1 MRWAFICDLN
11 NVMGT
16 LTFASI
22 LSEWLFFFSF
32 NTMSAI
38 WYTEVEDYCV
48 YNCRTCEAI
57 NTSFFKPTLKI
68 HSCTAGLMAQSH
80 NKSSGCKYLLVKS
93 TVAVSFVH
101 QTGCNTFKK
110 RKLPYNTYFKQKL
123 WADALMLKEE
133 RTFPFTTNIATLVH
147 VNKQVPIKIIYWP
160 DKLCRKKTSL
170 TRNQQRF

>member
-1 MRWAFICDLN
+1 MQW
-11 NVMGT
+11 G
-16 LTFASI
+16 
-22 LSEWLFFFSF
+22 LSHLQVFWVGDFFFFFLLTPCQQYDTLRSRIIVF
-32 NTMSAI
+32 TTAEHVKPL
-38 WYTEVEDYCV
+38 THL
-48 YNCRTCEAI
+48 
-57 NTSFFKPTLKI
+57 FFKPALKI
-68 HSCTAGLMAQSH
+68 RSCTAGLMAQSH
-80 NKSSGCKYLLVKS
+80 TKSSGCKYLLVKS

-123 WADALMLKEE
+123 WTDALMLKEE

-147 VNKQVPIKIIYWP
+147 VNKQVPMKIIYWP